1 MTMNCEDLIA
11 RLHETDDVAAATER
25 SELNAHLAA
34 CPTCRDVQAAM
45 AALTLERA
53 IEPPAPPAGAF
64 DRALRMA
71 VAARPAAAGQT
82 DRQRRGFWLGMGAGS
97 ALAASIV
104 LGIVM
109 LYPQFSGPPTAAVP
123 QVTLALHE
131 VRDVNIALDAPEALE
146 NAEIRVLLRGAIGL
160 QGYDGQRELAWRTD
174 LDRGVNRL
182 TLPVVANGAN
192 GGQLVVEVLHAEKRR
207 TFVVDVKGAGQA
219 ASQAGETLI

>member
-1 MTMNCEDLIA
+1 MTMKCEDVIA
-11 RLHETDDVAAATER
+11 RLYETDEVSAATDP
-25 SELNAHLAA
+25 SGLSAHLAA

-45 AALTLERA
+45 VALTLERA
-53 IEPPAPPAGAF
+53 VEPPPPPAHAWE
-64 DRALRMA
+64 RAMRIA
-71 VAARPAAAGQT
+71 VAERPALAGHMNP
-82 DRQRRGFWLGMGAGS
+82 QRRGFWLGMGAGS

-109 LYPQFSGPPTAAVP
+109 LYPQWSAPPTTAVP

-131 VRDVNIALDAPEALE
+131 VRDVSIALDAPEALA
-146 NAEIRVLLRGAIGL
+146 NAEIRVVLRGAIGL

-182 TLPVVANGAN
+182 TLPVVANGAL

-219 ASQAGETLI
+219 APQAGVSVI